1 MICHEFKG
9 GIGTSS
15 RSVSIDGSDYTVGAL
30 VQANYGS
37 RSDLRVDGAA
47 VGRRIGVDVVP
58 SPWSEFD
65 EAGSI
70 IVIVATDAPL
80 LPVQCRRLARRAT
93 VGLARVGGVG
103 HNGSGDL
110 FLAFATGNRL
120 PKDRPM
126 RELRMLDH
134 DHIDPLFDA
143 TADAV
148 EESILNALCV
158 AETMTG
164 YQGNA
169 AHELPTDGLRDMV
182 VS

>member
-1 MICHEFKG
+1 
-9 GIGTSS
+9 
-15 RSVSIDGSDYTVGAL
+15 
-30 VQANYGS
+30 
-37 RSDLRVDGAA
+37 
-47 VGRRIGVDVVP
+47 
-58 SPWSEFD
+58 
-65 EAGSI
+65 
-70 IVIVATDAPL
+70 
-80 LPVQCRRLARRAT
+80 